1 MYEMGEGMGTNEQTA
16 PAESAQ
22 DARRRRVRSHVKRW
36 VPLAVLAA
44 GFVLF
49 FALGL
54 EKYLSF
60 DALEQNKAW
69 LEQQVAENAV
79 VTALVF
85 VAVYALSAAF
95 SIPGGAFLTIL
106 GGFLFGTVLGSV
118 YAVAGATI
126 GSVAVFLA
134 ARTALGEMLRER
146 AGASVERM
154 RAGFQEDALNY
165 LLFLRLIPV
174 FPFWLVN
181 LVPAFLGVRLRTYT
195 IGTVIG
201 IAPGSV
207 VYASVGNG
215 VGELIAV
222 GEKPNLG
229 IIFEPSIL
237 GPIIGL
243 GVLSMLPVAYKK
255 YRAWRAARG

>member
-1 MYEMGEGMGTNEQTA
+1 MSTKDQADAPNQATGTG
-16 PAESAQ
+16 
-22 DARRRRVRSHVKRW
+22 RRSRLTRW
-36 VPLAVLAA
+36 LPLLALVA

-54 EKYLSF
+54 DKYLSF
-60 DALEQNKAW
+60 DALAEHRAW
-69 LEQQVAENAV
+69 LEQQVADNAV
-79 VTALVF
+79 LAAAAF
-85 VAVYALSAAF
+85 VVVYALVAAF

-106 GGFLFGTVLGSV
+106 GGFLFGTIGGAI
-118 YAVAGATI
+118 YAVTGATI
-126 GSVAVFLA
+126 GAVAVFLA
-134 ARTALGEMLRER
+134 ARTALGDALRER
-146 AGASVERM
+146 AGSAVERM
-154 RAGFQEDALNY
+154 RAGFQEDAMNY

-181 LVPAFLGVRLRTYT
+181 LVPAFLGVPLRTYA
-195 IGTVIG
+195 IGTFLG

-215 VGELIAV
+215 VGNLIAV

-243 GVLSMLPVAYKK
+243 ALLSMLPVGYKK